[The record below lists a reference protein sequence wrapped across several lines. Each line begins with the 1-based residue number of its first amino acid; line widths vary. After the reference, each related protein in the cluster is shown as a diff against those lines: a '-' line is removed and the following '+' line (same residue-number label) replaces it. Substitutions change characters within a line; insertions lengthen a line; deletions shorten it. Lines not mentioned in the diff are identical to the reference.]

1 MAKCE
6 PSGDGM
12 VRKRSTD
19 GRWEG
24 RIVVGHRAD
33 LSVAGMLRL
42 ASAVR
47 ISGGSKQ
54 FPCARLLRL
63 RILREMR
70 TRCGSPLCSYVPS
83 NIWKRP
89 SAAECVSPCSR
100 DCGMIKRR
108 RNVRYPHVMRR
119 YKNVPTL
126 FLYERRWLLQ
136 SVQQ

>member
-19 GRWEG
+19 GRLEG

-54 FPCARLLRL
+54 FPCAILLRL

-70 TRCGSPLCSYVPS
+70 TRCGSPLCLYVPS
-83 NIWKRP
+83 DIWRRP

-108 RNVRYPHVMRR
+108 RNARHSLFMRR
-119 YKNVPTL
+119 YKNVPPL
-126 FLYERRWLLQ
+126 FLYERR
-136 SVQQ
+136 